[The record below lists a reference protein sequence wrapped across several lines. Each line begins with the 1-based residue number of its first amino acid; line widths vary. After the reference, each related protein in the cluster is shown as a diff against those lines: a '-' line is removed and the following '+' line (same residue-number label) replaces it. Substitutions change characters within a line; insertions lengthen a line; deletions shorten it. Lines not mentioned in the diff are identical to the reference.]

1 MMFILI
7 SADDHIKYMVSTHL
21 VHLIVIC
28 HVCMQ
33 IILTGPCLSPIC
45 GDLVSG
51 YLEICK
57 GYLFRIGGVAE
68 WSTAKEV
75 VNYTIASDH
84 ATFLV
89 STTDSKGRMMLVHLQ
104 SLSPRQLEVDISI
117 VLRKRTGMY
126 MWILLFCKRIIQ

>member
-1 MMFILI
+1 
-7 SADDHIKYMVSTHL
+7 
-21 VHLIVIC
+21 
-28 HVCMQ
+28 MQ
-33 IILTGPCLSPIC
+33 GF
-45 GDLVSG
+45 GEWSG
-51 YLEICK
+51 EYLDIYE

-117 VLRKRTGMY
+117 VFEKENGYVCICGYYCFAKAANTVN
-126 MWILLFCKRIIQ
+126 FH